1 MSFMTRNIVR
11 KTSYIFLLNLKK
23 ELESEL
29 VVVFLKIDQVNTN
42 SPFKNRQALDKAVFN
57 CVLNRSY
64 KVRSQTGRI

>member
-29 VVVFLKIDQVNTN
+29 VVVFLKID
-42 SPFKNRQALDKAVFN
+42 
-57 CVLNRSY
+57 
-64 KVRSQTGRI
+64 